1 MIQNSITT
9 TNKEMTMKPTLKKN
23 SARNTRPPAEKR
35 WDTGDPIVEF
45 KIRLPKATAVSV
57 AGTFNGWDP
66 QRTPLRREDGGVWRI
81 FLPLNTGRYEY
92 RFVVDGQWLEDPG
105 ATEFAPNPFGGRNA
119 VVTVAG
125 APRPAPRTAV
135 AA

>member
-1 MIQNSITT
+1 
-9 TNKEMTMKPTLKKN
+9 MKQTLKKN
-23 SARNTRPPAEKR
+23 SASNTRPPAEKR

-45 KIRLPKATAVSV
+45 KIRLPKAATVTL

-66 QRTPLRREDGGVWRI
+66 QRTPLRNEGGGLWRI
-81 FLPLNTGRYEY
+81 FLPLNRGRYEY
-92 RFVVDGQWLEDPG
+92 RFVVDGQWQEDPS
-105 ATEFAPNPFGGRNA
+105 AQESVPDPFGGRNS

-125 APRPAPRTAV
+125 APRPAARTTV